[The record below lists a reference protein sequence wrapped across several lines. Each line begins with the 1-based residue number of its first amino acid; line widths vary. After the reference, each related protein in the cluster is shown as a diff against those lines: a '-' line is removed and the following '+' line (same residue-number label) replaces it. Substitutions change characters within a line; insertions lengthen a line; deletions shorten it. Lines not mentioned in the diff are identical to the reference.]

1 MELILAIL
9 FTMVLVLMYC
19 LYLMYINYKDLFERQ
34 NVLAEIVFNLLED
47 ENEDNQIISTMEKEN
62 K

>member
-19 LYLMYINYKDLFERQ
+19 LYLMYKNYEDLFERQ
-34 NVLAEIVFNLLED
+34 NVLAEIIFNLLED
-47 ENEDNQIISTMEKEN
+47 EDNQIILTMEKEN